1 MKDNDVY
8 QKAKKR
14 VQAKFGFF
22 THLTVY
28 ILVNSFLMTMNFVQ
42 SQEVIWSVWP
52 LVGWGIGLLFH
63 GLSVLAFPGIENI
76 KEKMIQK
83 EMNKF

>member
-28 ILVNSFLMTMNFVQ
+28 ILVNSFLMTMKFVHIFLYNFFFDILYAGKRQNTKAVKQ
-42 SQEVIWSVWP
+42 QADPPSDQGP
-52 LVGWGIGLLFH
+52 D
-63 GLSVLAFPGIENI
+63 
-76 KEKMIQK
+76 
-83 EMNKF
+83 

>member
-8 QKAKKR
+8 KKAKKR

-28 ILVNSFLMTMNFVQ
+28 ILVNGFLMTMNFIQ

-52 LVGWGIGLLFH
+52 LAGWGIGLLFH
-63 GLSVLAFPGIENI
+63 GLSVLAFPGMESI
-76 KEKMIQK
+76 KERMIQK
-83 EMNKF
+83 EMNRF